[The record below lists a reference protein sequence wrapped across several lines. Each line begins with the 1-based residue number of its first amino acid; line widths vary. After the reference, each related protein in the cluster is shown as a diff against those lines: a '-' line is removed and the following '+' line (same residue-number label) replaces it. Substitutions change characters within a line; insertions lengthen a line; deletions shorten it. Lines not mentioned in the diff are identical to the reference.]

1 MRKKESE
8 KDLETALVQGAKER
22 GGIAIKLTSQFHR
35 GLPDRIVLLPYHTIA
50 FVELKS
56 TGEKRSALQEV
67 MGRYLEGLG
76 FRVFVI
82 DSTEGLY
89 EFFVR
94 LDKRLKKQ
102 KARREEELD

>member
-1 MRKKESE
+1 MFLR
-8 KDLETALVQGAKER
+8 DIRHQ
-22 GGIAIKLTSQFHR
+22 
-35 GLPDRIVLLPYHTIA
+35 
-50 FVELKS
+50 
-56 TGEKRSALQEV
+56 
-67 MGRYLEGLG
+67 GLG